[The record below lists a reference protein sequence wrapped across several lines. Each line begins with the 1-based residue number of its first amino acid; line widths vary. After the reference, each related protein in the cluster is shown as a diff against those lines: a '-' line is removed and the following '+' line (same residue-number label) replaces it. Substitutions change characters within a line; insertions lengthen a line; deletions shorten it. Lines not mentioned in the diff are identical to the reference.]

1 MLPFSKERGR
11 NANELMFV
19 TVLFGR
25 DGKYA
30 AGERKRVPLRLRD
43 SELER
48 QTTRI
53 DFSPI
58 HLPETSTAFWLPTK
72 VIVDVWRF
80 HRHFR
85 NIHQYSGFKLFR
97 VESRIGP
104 VPEK

>member
-1 MLPFSKERGR
+1 
-11 NANELMFV
+11 MFV